1 MVSRAPEDLSPIP
14 AEKAHDLGDFAEF
27 LGAKVLPAALADR
40 LIDLSETPVDYRF
53 LIGRVPTREQAIQ
66 IMARIQEREEEL
78 SRELASILG
87 TRRFDDGE

>member
-1 MVSRAPEDLSPIP
+1 MVSRAPEDLPPIP
-14 AEKAHDLGDFAEF
+14 AEKAHDLGDFAE
-27 LGAKVLPAALADR
+27 AR
-40 LIDLSETPVDYRF
+40 
-53 LIGRVPTREQAIQ
+53 Q